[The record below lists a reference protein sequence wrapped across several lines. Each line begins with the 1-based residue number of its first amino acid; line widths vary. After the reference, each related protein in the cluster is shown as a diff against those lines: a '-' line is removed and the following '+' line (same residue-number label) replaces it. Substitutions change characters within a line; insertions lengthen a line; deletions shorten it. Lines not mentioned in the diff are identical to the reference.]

1 MSHLIQIAHSGPFP
15 RHEGVAAGLVRG
27 GRLLRAELRRG
38 LGPWLALISLPLAW
52 LSVRD
57 VAQLGV
63 ALWVDA
69 ALETL
74 ATATALVPLAAGF
87 GAWAGGQDARRGLD
101 ELLGTVPTP
110 GLRRDL
116 ARVAALAGWALA
128 AYGLVAAYV
137 VAQTARKAT
146 WGALPPGPVVVGG
159 LAVAVGTAVGFAVGH
174 WLPARSIAPLAAL
187 GALLSQTYVGTVMG
201 HPSVGPEILYP
212 LRWLSPMA
220 GTQGSVWFGIVP
232 DVAAQQ
238 ALWLIG
244 VLAVALAAVTLRRHR
259 GTAAWAVL
267 AAAVAA
273 AGAAGAVLVDAAPRN
288 WAELDTAEQAAI
300 QRAGEPAWAC
310 SPVGATG
317 QDAAPL
323 TLCLHPAFSAASGEV
338 AAEIAAVAGPV
349 LGLPGVPR
357 RAAQVSEWEPEG
369 ARSDA
374 VTFHLTTW
382 RGAPFSV
389 AQRVVGQ
396 MVSNNDCQLSAEVCA
411 RRSEASTAI
420 VEWLWRQSGRA
431 ESGPYPVYYCG
442 QPGVADGPVCA
453 ATDRFAALPPEA
465 QRAWLATNLAALRA
479 GELTLE
485 DIP

>member
-1 MSHLIQIAHSGPFP
+1 MSLSLDVHEAGPFP
-15 RHEGVAAGLVRG
+15 RREGVITGLARV
-27 GRLLRAELRRG
+27 GRLIPLELRRG
-38 LGPWLALISLPLAW
+38 PGAWLLVLALPLAW
-52 LSVRD
+52 LMLRD
-57 VAQLGV
+57 VAQLRV

-69 ALETL
+69 ALQTLET
-74 ATATALVPLAAGF
+74 TTVLVPLAAGF

-101 ELLGTVPTP
+101 ELLGTAPTP

-116 ARVAALAGWALA
+116 ARVAALASWALA

-137 VAQTARKAT
+137 VALTARKAT
-146 WGALPPGPVVVGG
+146 WGALPLGPVVVGG
-159 LAVAVGTAVGFAVGH
+159 LAVVVGTAVGFAVGR

-187 GALLSQTYVGTVMG
+187 GALLGQTYVGTVMG
-201 HPSVGPEILYP
+201 HPSVGPELLYP

-220 GTQGSVWFGIVP
+220 GTRGSVWSGIVP
-232 DVAAQQ
+232 DLAARQ
-238 ALWLIG
+238 ALWLVG
-244 VLAVALAAVTLRRHR
+244 VLAVALAAVALRHHR
-259 GTAAWAVL
+259 GTAAWAAL
-267 AAAVAA
+267 AAVVAA

-288 WAELDTAEQAAI
+288 WAELDTAEQSAI

-317 QDAAPL
+317 PDAAPL
-323 TLCLHPAFSAASGEV
+323 TLCLHPAFSAVSGEI
-338 AAEIAAVAGPV
+338 AAEVAAVAGPV

-357 RAAQVSEWEPEG
+357 RAAQVSEWEPEA

-374 VTFHLTTW
+374 ITFHLSVW

-389 AQRVVGQ
+389 AQSVVGQ
-396 MVSNNDCQLSAEVCA
+396 IVRNNDCQLSAEACA
-411 RRSEASTAI
+411 RGSGASLAI
-420 VEWLWRQSGRA
+420 LEWLWRQSGRA
-431 ESGPYPVYYCG
+431 ESGPYPVYYCAG
-442 QPGVADGPVCA
+442 PGVADGPVCA